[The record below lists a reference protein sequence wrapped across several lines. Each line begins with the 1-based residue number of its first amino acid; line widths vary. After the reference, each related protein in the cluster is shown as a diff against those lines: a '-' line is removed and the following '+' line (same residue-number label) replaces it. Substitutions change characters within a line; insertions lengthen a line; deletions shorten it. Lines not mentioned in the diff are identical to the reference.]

1 MPIATDSAA
10 AVRRAAQNPS
20 PHQMLDAALKQLLAL
35 KGVLAAILQGCV
47 PEFEGESLQDIA
59 NKYIEGEPE
68 IGSVGVY
75 PDETNVKES
84 IVGLNT
90 EDTTVTEGRVTYDIR
105 FRARAPKSH
114 DSVELIINVE
124 AQNNAAPGYSL
135 VTRAVYYCCRMIS
148 AQKGVEFAGEHFDD
162 IKKVYS
168 IWICPKPQAEKR
180 GTIVGYDMAETP
192 LLGSSTEDR
201 QHYDLLAIRMIYLP
215 GADGEEGEGFMRAL
229 DGLLSPQKST
239 DYKLNLLQEDFKIP
253 ATHSIRNEVQ
263 TMCDY
268 STVVEQAG
276 VERGLKRGLEQG
288 REEGLVQGREEG
300 LEQGREEGLE
310 QGKTTQAKTTA
321 HKMHARGIAVSD
333 IAEMLGFPVETV
345 QAWLEEKLA

>member
-47 PEFEGESLQDIA
+47 PEFAGETLQDIA

-75 PDETNVKES
+75 PDETNIKGDS

-135 VTRAVYYCCRMIS
+135 VSRAVYYCCRMIS
-148 AQKGVEFAGEHFDD
+148 AQKGVEFAGERFDD

-268 STVVEQAG
+268 STVVEQT
-276 VERGLKRGLEQG
+276 GLERGLEQG
-288 REEGLVQGREEG
+288 
-300 LEQGREEGLE
+300 LERGLE
-310 QGKTTQAKTTA
+310 QGKTAQAKATA
-321 HKMHARGIAVSD
+321 HKMHARGIAVGD

-345 QAWLEEKLA
+345 QMWLEEDPA